1 MPAQSV
7 QHRLSLDA
15 QYLTLVVHFAHI
27 KLANFLRTG
36 WQDMGGDIAVE
47 SVLNRGGK
55 LPPVPRH
62 FGM

>member
-1 MPAQSV
+1 MPATSA

-15 QYLTLVVHFAHI
+15 EYMALVVHFSHI

-62 FGM
+62 FE